1 MYRQKYFFIEIT
13 DVELLVVYKMCTVSA
28 STEGV
33 ISLIKF
39 ECK

>member
-1 MYRQKYFFIEIT
+1 VYRQKYFFIKVK

-28 STEGV
+28 PTEGA